1 MQQHNV
7 NDDDMRTVHDLKEA
21 VHTWLTV
28 DTSIA
33 ALQTGLRERRA
44 FKQQL
49 TDRILVL
56 MRQMQVKNLE
66 VADHQCVLKYKVTRV
81 SAPLPQRVVQ
91 QRLLEHYASDPDAGQ
106 ALARSVFSRDR
117 VERVQL
123 TKAAVRGGQR
133 PLPL

>member
-1 MQQHNV
+1 MS
-7 NDDDMRTVHDLKEA
+7 NDDAADDVRTVQDLKEA

-28 DTSIA
+28 DTSISV
-33 ALQTGLRERRA
+33 LQAGLRERRA

-66 VADHQCVLKYKVTRV
+66 VADHNCVLRYKVTRV
-81 SAPLPQRVVQ
+81 RAPLQ
-91 QRLLEHYASDPDAGQ
+91 QKVIQERLRDYYASDPDAGK
-106 ALARSVFSRDR
+106 ALARTVFSREP

-123 TKAAVRGGQR
+123 RKAVVKTGSR
-133 PLPL
+133 LPI